1 MTIKYITDKVGNTTD
16 VMIPIEEWNELLLNN
31 AALNE
36 SLKEENEI
44 EISKWQQDIVLNRI
58 ANAKPENY
66 NNWEDVKKRI
76 RY

>member
-1 MTIKYITDKVGNTTD
+1 MT
-16 VMIPIEEWNELLLNN
+16 
-31 AALNE
+31 
-36 SLKEENEI
+36 EENEI
-44 EISKWQQDIVLNRI
+44 EIPKWQQDIVLNRI

>member
-1 MTIKYITDKVGNTTD
+1 
-16 VMIPIEEWNELLLNN
+16 MIPIEEWNELLLNN
-31 AALNE
+31 AAFNE

-44 EISKWQQDIVLNRI
+44 EIPKWQQDIVLNRI